1 MTAHMRSLHLR
12 PLGIV
17 GGAAAAAALES
28 GAGRRLA
35 GGRLVYTACGVFLI
49 SKGEDGKRQL
59 ETSRVLPLAETIA
72 WADREGNDTATAV
85 HDWLK
90 RVSVSPPPF
99 AGLALDCP
107 AGSLPLIMGIVNV
120 TPDSFSDG
128 GDHADPES
136 AIAHGMEMW
145 QAGADI
151 LDVGGESTR
160 PGADPV
166 AVKEELERITPVVR
180 GLAEHG
186 ARVSIDTRHATV
198 MAAALETGA
207 QIINDV
213 SALTGD
219 PESLSMAAK
228 SGAPVILMHMQ
239 GDPKTMQDDPR
250 YGFAPT
256 EIYEYLSARIE
267 ACVAAGIDA
276 ANILVDPGVG
286 FGKTFD
292 HNVDILDCLSLFHG
306 LGRGILV
313 GVSRKRFIASLSREE
328 APKDRLPGSLAAAL
342 AAVDQGVQMLRV
354 HDVAETRQALS
365 VWDALN
371 PVGE

>member
-1 MTAHMRSLHLR
+1 MTASTRSLHLR

-28 GAGRRLA
+28 GAGQRLA
-35 GGRLVYTACGVFLI
+35 GGRLAYTACGIFLI
-49 SKGEDGKRQL
+49 SEGEGGTGKL
-59 ETSRVLPLAETIA
+59 ETARVLPLAETIA
-72 WADREGNDTATAV
+72 WADREGDATAAAM

-128 GDHADPES
+128 GDHADTVS

-145 QAGADI
+145 EAGADI

-166 AVKEELERITPVVR
+166 AVEEELERITPVVR
-180 GLAEHG
+180 GLAERG
-186 ARVSIDTRHATV
+186 ARISIDTRHAAV
-198 MAAALETGA
+198 MAAALEAGA
-207 QIINDV
+207 QVINDV
-213 SALTGD
+213 SALTHD
-219 PESLSMAAK
+219 TESLGVAAK

-239 GDPKTMQDDPR
+239 GDPRTMQDDPR
-250 YGFAPT
+250 YDFAPT

-267 ACVAAGIDA
+267 TCAAAGIDA
-276 ANILVDPGVG
+276 ADILVDPGVG
-286 FGKTFD
+286 FGKSFD
-292 HNVDILDCLSLFHG
+292 HNVDILSCLSLFHG
-306 LGRGILV
+306 LGCGILV
-313 GVSRKRFIASLSREE
+313 GVSRKRFLASLSRDE

-342 AAVDQGVQMLRV
+342 VAVDQGVQMLRV
-354 HDVAETRQALS
+354 HDVAETRQAFS

-371 PVGE
+371 PVLE

>member
-59 ETSRVLPLAETIA
+59 ETSRVLPLVETIA

-107 AGSLPLIMGIVNV
+107 VGSLPLIMGIVNV

-166 AVKEELERITPVVR
+166 AVKEEMERITPVVR

-267 ACVAAGIDA
+267 ACVAA
-276 ANILVDPGVG
+276 
-286 FGKTFD
+286 
-292 HNVDILDCLSLFHG
+292 
-306 LGRGILV
+306 
-313 GVSRKRFIASLSREE
+313 
-328 APKDRLPGSLAAAL
+328 
-342 AAVDQGVQMLRV
+342 
-354 HDVAETRQALS
+354 
-365 VWDALN
+365 
-371 PVGE
+371 

>member
-1 MTAHMRSLHLR
+1 MRSLHLC

-28 GAGRRLA
+28 GAGQRLA
-35 GGRLVYTACGVFLI
+35 GGRLVYTACRIFLT
-49 SKGEDGKRQL
+49 SEGEDGTKQL
-59 ETSRVLPLAETIA
+59 ETTSFLPLAETIA
-72 WADREGNDTATAV
+72 WADREGNETATAM

-90 RVSVSPPPF
+90 RMSVSPPSF

-128 GDHADPES
+128 GDHADPAS
-136 AIAHGMEMW
+136 AIVYGMEMW
-145 QAGADI
+145 EAGADI

-160 PGADPV
+160 PGGDPV
-166 AVKEELERITPVVR
+166 AVKEEIKRVTPVVR
-180 GLAEHG
+180 GLTERG
-186 ARVSIDTRHATV
+186 ALVSIDTRQAAV
-198 MAAALETGA
+198 MTAALEAGA

-213 SALTGD
+213 RAFPHD
-219 PESLSMAAK
+219 PESLGVAVRSA
-228 SGAPVILMHMQ
+228 APVILMHMQ

-250 YGFAPT
+250 YGFAPA

-267 ACVAAGIDA
+267 SCAAAGIDA

-292 HNVDILDCLSLFHG
+292 HNGDILDCLSLFHG
-306 LGRGILV
+306 LGCGILI
-313 GVSRKRFIASLSREE
+313 GVSRKRFITGLSRDE

-365 VWDALN
+365 VWDMLN
-371 PVGE
+371 PALE